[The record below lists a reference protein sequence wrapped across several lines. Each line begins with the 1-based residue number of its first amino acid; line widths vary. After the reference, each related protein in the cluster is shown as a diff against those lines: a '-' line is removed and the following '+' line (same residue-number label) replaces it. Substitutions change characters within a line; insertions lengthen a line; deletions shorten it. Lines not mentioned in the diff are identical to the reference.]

1 MQPKTD
7 TSKANTGQRRNARN
21 NRDSTLIYLM
31 LIRDEIVQLPR
42 PQRPQTLLDT
52 KLVNAPPS
60 PALEQQKSTS
70 TIPCEELLTK
80 ERKLNDRLIDLLE
93 AYKQAIQ
100 KIDRIALHA
109 LRKFNDVRVGGRR
122 PKLDIKEIA
131 EEIALNHF
139 EKYKKLPTA
148 KNLLQ
153 QVRRSFFKKDPQQ
166 FIDRVK
172 IGIDPKTVALYSVD
186 PTWSHWETVDGLT
199 SERAM
204 SAILTQFRY
213 KIKNNSLE

>member
-7 TSKANTGQRRNARN
+7 TGKANTGQRRNARN
-21 NRDSTLIYLM
+21 NRDSALLYLM

-42 PQRPQTLLDT
+42 PQRPQNLLNK
-52 KLVNAPPS
+52 KLVNAPPTL
-60 PALEQQKSTS
+60 ALEQQKSTS
-70 TIPCEELLTK
+70 TRPCEELLA
-80 ERKLNDRLIDLLE
+80 EEGDLNDRLIDLLE

-109 LRKFNDVRVGGRR
+109 LRKFNDVQVGGRR
-122 PKLDIKEIA
+122 PKLDIKGIA
-131 EEIALNHF
+131 EEIAVYHF

-148 KNLLQ
+148 ENLLQ
-153 QVRRSFFKKDPQQ
+153 QVRHSFFKKDPQQ

-186 PTWSHWETVDGLT
+186 PTWSYWKTVDGLT

-204 SAILTQFRY
+204 STILTQLRY
-213 KIKNNSLE
+213 KIKK